1 MKDEPSYTAKFF
13 IIIGRK
19 LKKTARS
26 IGRFFANIP
35 YRKFGKNTLVAL
47 GNFLHGLLF
56 RVLLP
61 KRFRGISRPQI
72 YSIIFKS
79 DTPSG
84 KKFDIWLLVLI
95 ILNLVLLIL
104 DSFPGL
110 HEKCGLL
117 FTILEWC
124 FTIFFTFE
132 YYLRIYCLNHP
143 WRYVFSFYGIIDFL
157 SIFPAYLSLL
167 FPATH
172 TLSVLRILRTLRVF
186 RIFKL
191 DRFVREGSRLLKA
204 LRRSMMKIVVFMLFV
219 YLAAVILGAIVY
231 SIEGPYNEQL
241 NSIPQGIYW
250 AVVTLTT
257 VGYGDVTPIT
267 PAGRFISIVI
277 MILGYSIIAIPT
289 GIVAGETIKSGSSG
303 NNGNDEDDDDID
315 ISEVTDFDQDE
326 GLAEVFKEEAP
337 KAEPVAPAVQYCP
350 HCGFEESDMDAAY
363 CRHCGTRLVSK
374 NPDRSW
380 LNDFFK
386 Q

>member
-1 MKDEPSYTAKFF
+1 MKSEPSYTAKFF

-19 LKKTARS
+19 LQKKFQS
-26 IGRFFANIP
+26 IGHFFADMP
-35 YRKFGKNTLVAL
+35 YRKMAKNILNGI
-47 GNFLHGLLF
+47 GNFLHGILF

-61 KRFRGISRPQI
+61 KRMRQVSKPQI

-79 DTPSG
+79 DTPAG
-84 KKFDIWLLVLI
+84 KSFDIWLLVLI
-95 ILNLVLLIL
+95 ILNMLLLIL
-104 DSFPGL
+104 DSFPTIHERMGL
-110 HEKCGLL
+110 V
-117 FTILEWC
+117 FTIAEWC

-191 DRFVREGSRLLKA
+191 DRFVREGQRLWNA
-204 LRRSMMKIVVFMLFV
+204 LRRSMMKIAVFMLFV
-219 YLAAVILGAIVY
+219 YLAAVILGAIMF
-231 SIEGPYNEQL
+231 SIEGEHNEQL

-250 AVVTLTT
+250 SVVTLTT
-257 VGYGDVTPIT
+257 VGYGDVTPVT
-267 PAGRFISIVI
+267 PAGRFISIVV

-289 GIVAGETIKSGSSG
+289 GIVAGETIKSGSGKDS
-303 NNGNDEDDDDID
+303 DDNEDDID

-326 GLAEVFKEEAP
+326 GLAEVFNQDAP
-337 KAEPVAPAVQYCP
+337 PQPPATAEVQYCP
-350 HCGFEESDMDAAY
+350 HCGFEEADPTAAY

-374 NPDRSW
+374 NPDHSW